1 MDITLDKK
9 KIQEIDLIDIS
20 LSSGLERKEWFLAN
34 IGEHYKFL
42 AYMSQVF
49 KGQTVFDIGTYYGES
64 ALALAYDTTTTVV
77 SYDIVDLK
85 RIKYPPSNIEFNIGD
100 FRNDPRLLSSPFI
113 FIDVDPHDGL
123 QEAEFHKFFLQTGY
137 KGITVWDDIHLSPQ
151 MNAWWDSVDNTV
163 VSKIDITELGHHSG
177 TGMIIYR

>member
-1 MDITLDKK
+1 MNITLDKK
-9 KIQEIDLIDIS
+9 KIQEIDLVDIS
-20 LSSGLERKEWFLAN
+20 LSSGMERKEWFLAN
-34 IGEHYKFL
+34 TGEHYKFL
-42 AYMSQVF
+42 AFISQAL

-64 ALALAYDTTTTVV
+64 ATALAYEPTTKVI

-113 FIDVDPHDGL
+113 FVDVDPHDGV
-123 QEAEFHKFFLQTGY
+123 QEAEFHKFFVESGY
-137 KGITVWDDIHLSPQ
+137 KGITVWDDIHLSPP
-151 MNAWWDSVDNTV
+151 MNNWWNSLEGNSI
-163 VSKIDITELGHHSG
+163 SKIDITEIGHHSG